1 MKAIV
6 ASCFLVLAAPAL
18 ADEILFDEPA
28 SMTQLFCSD
37 QVVVVGRVKEGTSED
52 CRLRMA
58 SPCGSQENQTHLS
71 VTVSEVLAVRN
82 GWDKGRFP
90 MYDPALAPRH
100 VGELV
105 GRTLELEVA
114 AISGADFAATDTEP
128 DGPDLHN
135 PTDAPLTDAD
145 IGRLYVGKQFI
156 FTLEPLNSPGD
167 LYSSGA
173 WSLKSR
179 NWAINTMRR
188 AAGRDCPELLENQ
201 GRSFRGNPT
210 ADSPNRQALVSQIGD
225 TIGPFDREPAGRRV
239 GESIAWSQCPRH
251 EPSLEEATWK
261 ALETEV
267 ESATF
272 SMMTKRGSSF
282 DVGLRTLLDTLSTA
296 ELRKISAA
304 SSSKNLSDPAL
315 VKLGAAIQSSENS
328 GRIDFGNAN
337 VVWDDAIKSVLEKHG
352 LKVSP

>member
-1 MKAIV
+1 MKTIV
-6 ASCFLVLAAPAL
+6 ASCFLVLAAPVFAEL
-18 ADEILFDEPA
+18 PA

-37 QVVVVGRVKEGTSED
+37 QVVVVGRVKDGTSED
-52 CRLRMA
+52 CRLRMP

-82 GWDKGRFP
+82 GWDKVRFRI
-90 MYDPALAPRH
+90 YDPALAPRH

-135 PTDAPLTDAD
+135 PTDAPLTDAE
-145 IGRLYVGKQFI
+145 IGRLYVGKHFI
-156 FTLEPLNSPGD
+156 FTLEPVNSPGD

-179 NWAINTMRR
+179 NWAITTMRR
-188 AAGRDCPELLENQ
+188 LAGRDCPELLENQ
-201 GRSFRGNPT
+201 GRSFRGKPVG
-210 ADSPNRQALVSQIGD
+210 DSPYRRALVSQIETQLAHLTVSPPGGVLATQSLGISARD
-225 TIGPFDREPAGRRV
+225 MN
-239 GESIAWSQCPRH
+239 PR
-251 EPSLEEATWK
+251 LEEATWE

-267 ESATF
+267 ESVTF
-272 SMMTKRGSSF
+272 SMMTGRGSSF
-282 DVGLRTLLDTLSTA
+282 DVGLRTVLDTLSTS

-304 SSSKNLSDPAL
+304 ESSKNLSDPAF

-352 LKVSP
+352 LKASP

>member
-1 MKAIV
+1 VKGIIAF
-6 ASCFLVLAAPAL
+6 CFFVLAAPVFAEL
-18 ADEILFDEPA
+18 PA
-28 SMTQLFCSD
+28 STTQLFCST

-52 CRLRMA
+52 CRLHMA
-58 SPCGSQENQTHLS
+58 SPCGSQENQTRLS
-71 VTVSEVLAVRN
+71 VTVSEVLAVNN
-82 GWDKGRFP
+82 GWDKDRFP
-90 MYDPALAPRH
+90 TYDPALAPRH

-114 AISGADFAATDTEP
+114 AIHGPDFAATDTEP

-188 AAGRDCPELLENQ
+188 VAGRDCPALLENQ
-201 GRSFRGNPT
+201 GRLFHGKPT
-210 ADSPNRQALVSQIGD
+210 ADSPYRQALVSQVEAQLAHL
-225 TIGPFDREPAGRRV
+225 T
-239 GESIAWSQCPRH
+239 ESP
-251 EPSLEEATWK
+251 PGGYMNPGLEEATWK

-282 DVGLRTLLDTLSTA
+282 DLGLRTVLDTLSTS
-296 ELRKISAA
+296 ELRKILAA
-304 SSSKNLSDPAL
+304 ESSRNLSDPAF
-315 VKLGAAIQSSENS
+315 VKLGADIDGS
-328 GRIDFGNAN
+328 GIDFGNAN
-337 VVWDDAIKSVLEKHG
+337 VLWDDAIKSVLEKHD
-352 LKVSP
+352 LKVPP

>member
-1 MKAIV
+1 VKRIIG
-6 ASCFLVLAAPAL
+6 SCLLVLAVPVL
-18 ADEILFDEPA
+18 ADEALFDEPA

-71 VTVSEVLAVRN
+71 VTVSEVLAVKD
-82 GWDKGRFP
+82 GWDEVRFP
-90 MYDPALAPRH
+90 TYDPALAPRH

-128 DGPDLHN
+128 DGPELHN

-145 IGRLYVGKQFI
+145 IGRLYVGKEFI

-173 WSLKSR
+173 WSLQSR
-179 NWAINTMRR
+179 NWAINTIRR
-188 AAGRDCPELLENQ
+188 GAGRDCPALLENH
-201 GRSFRGNPT
+201 GRSFRGKPT
-210 ADSPNRQALVSQIGD
+210 ADSPYRQALVS
-225 TIGPFDREPAGRRV
+225 RV
-239 GESIAWSQCPRH
+239 ETQLAQLSESPPGGVLANQSLGLTARDMNPH
-251 EPSLEEATWK
+251 LEEAIWK

-272 SMMTKRGSSF
+272 SMITKRGSSF
-282 DVGLRTLLDTLSTA
+282 DLGVRTVLDTLSTS
-296 ELRKISAA
+296 ELRRISAA
-304 SSSKNLSDPAL
+304 ESIRNWSDPAL
-315 VKLGAAIQSSENS
+315 VKLEAALQGS
-328 GRIDFGNAN
+328 GIDFGNAN

-352 LKVSP
+352 LKVPQ

>member
-1 MKAIV
+1 VKAIV

-210 ADSPNRQALVSQIGD
+210 ADSPNRQALVSQIE
-225 TIGPFDREPAGRRV
+225 TQLAHLT
-239 GESIAWSQCPRH
+239 ESPPGGVLANQSLGLSARDMNPRI
-251 EPSLEEATWK
+251 EEATWK

>member
-6 ASCFLVLAAPAL
+6 ASCFLVLAAPVFAEL
-18 ADEILFDEPA
+18 PA
-28 SMTQLFCSD
+28 SMTQLLCSD

-58 SPCGSQENQTHLS
+58 SPRGSQENQTHLS

-82 GWDKGRFP
+82 DWDNSRFP

-135 PTDAPLTDAD
+135 PTNAPLTDAD

-156 FTLEPLNSPGD
+156 FTLEPLNGPGD

-188 AAGRDCPELLENQ
+188 SAGRDCPELLENQ
-201 GRSFRGNPT
+201 GRSFRGKPT
-210 ADSPNRQALVSQIGD
+210 ADSPYRQALVSQIETQLAHLTDSPPG
-225 TIGPFDREPAGRRV
+225 GVLANQSLGL
-239 GESIAWSQCPRH
+239 IARDMNPRI
-251 EPSLEEATWK
+251 EDATWK

-272 SMMTKRGSSF
+272 SMMTRRGSRF

-296 ELRKISAA
+296 ELIKISAA
-304 SSSKNLSDPAL
+304 ESSTNLSDPAL
-315 VKLGAAIQSSENS
+315 VKLEATIQSSENS

-337 VVWDDAIKSVLEKHG
+337 VVWNDAIKSVLEKHG